1 MRYEVGDTVTILPEF
16 LLEEYY
22 DWTEKA
28 DEAYTANV
36 VPCMHMYGGSI
47 ATITHV
53 SSRYYSRESDIYR
66 IDIDGG
72 RYAWED
78 IMFERTEPLFDGDPV
93 PTWVLLNEN
102 MSEDIDSLLAAGE
115 RSEL

>member
-1 MRYEVGDTVTILPEF
+1 MKYNVGDTVKILPKF

-22 DWTEKA
+22 DWTEIA

-36 VPCMHMYGGSI
+36 VQGMYRYCGSI
-47 ATITHV
+47 ATITHA
-53 SSRYYSRESDIYR
+53 SSRYYSSESDIYR
-66 IDIDGG
+66 LDIDGG

-78 IMFERTEPLFDGDPV
+78 VMFERTEPLFDCDPV
-93 PTWVLLNEN
+93 PTWVLLNES
-102 MSEDIDSLLAAGE
+102 MSEDIDSLLAANE

>member
-1 MRYEVGDTVTILPEF
+1 MRYEVGDTVKILPKF
-16 LLEEYY
+16 LLKEYF
-22 DWTEKA
+22 DWIKLTEK
-28 DEAYTANV
+28 DYTANV
-36 VPCMHMYGGSI
+36 VPGMYRYCGSI
-47 ATITHV
+47 ATITHAT
-53 SSRYYSRESDIYR
+53 SRYYSNESDMYR
-66 IDIDGG
+66 IEIDGG

-93 PTWVLLNEN
+93 PTWVLLNES

>member
-1 MRYEVGDTVTILPEF
+1 MKYEIGDTVTILPEF

-36 VPCMHMYGGSI
+36 VPGMHRYGGRV
-47 ATITHV
+47 ATITHAA
-53 SSRYYSRESDIYR
+53 SRFNEADIYR
-66 IDIDGG
+66 IEIDGG

-93 PTWVLLNEN
+93 PTWVLLNES

>member
-1 MRYEVGDTVTILPEF
+1 MRYGVGDTVKILPKF

-22 DWTEKA
+22 DWTEIA

-36 VPCMHMYGGSI
+36 VPDMYRYCGSI
-47 ATITHV
+47 ATITQAR
-53 SSRYYSRESDIYR
+53 SRYYSRESDMYR
-66 IDIDGG
+66 IEIDGG

-93 PTWVLLNEN
+93 PTWVLLNES

>member
-1 MRYEVGDTVTILPEF
+1 MRYGVGDTVKILPKF

-22 DWTEKA
+22 DWTEIA

-36 VPCMHMYGGSI
+36 VPDMYRYGGSI
-47 ATITHV
+47 ATITQAR
-53 SSRYYSRESDIYR
+53 SRYYSRESDMYR
-66 IDIDGG
+66 IEIDGG